1 MLHKKITF
9 IGAGNMTSSIISG
22 LIKANYP
29 SSLICASAPS
39 PDNTTRLKDQFSIK
53 ISNDNISSAKWAD
66 VIVLAVKP
74 QIMAEV
80 CQALNLAGIHFENK
94 LIISIAAGI
103 TVERLQSLLGDTTEI
118 IRTMPNTP
126 ALVQK
131 GMTGLFASTLVSTD
145 NKLFAEQLLL
155 SVGKIIWVQTE
166 AMINAI
172 IAVSGS
178 APAYFFLFMEAMQ
191 EKALKMGFDE
201 QQARLLVQQVALGS
215 AEMVLQNPEKSIA
228 TLRQNVTSKGGA
240 TAVALHMFN
249 ELDLNNIVAKAMQSA
264 SDRANDMESLF

>member
-29 SSLICASAPS
+29 HELICASAPS
-39 PDNTTRLKDQFSIK
+39 VTNTTKLEVEFSIK
-53 ISNDNISSAKWAD
+53 ISRDNVLSAIWAD

-74 QIMAEV
+74 QIMADV
-80 CQALNLAGIHFENK
+80 CQALKLAGVDFKNK
-94 LIISIAAGI
+94 LVISIAAG
-103 TVERLQSLLGDTTEI
+103 VSVQRLQGLLGETTEI

-126 ALVQK
+126 SLLQK
-131 GMTGLFASTLVSTD
+131 GMTGLFAPAQVSAD
-145 NKLFAEQLLL
+145 NHLFAEQLLQC
-155 SVGKIIWVQTE
+155 VGETIWVKTE

-178 APAYFFLFMEAMQ
+178 APAYFFMFMEAIQ
-191 EKALKMGFDE
+191 EKAIKMGFDE

-215 AEMVLQNPEKSIA
+215 AEMVLQNPEKSLA

-240 TAVALHMFN
+240 TAEALRVFN
-249 ELDLNNIVAKAMQSA
+249 DLDLNNTVATAMQSA
-264 SDRANDMESLF
+264 SDRGAAMESLF